1 MRAPRLATV
10 CAPVLLLVACALPA
24 PERTDGVPDAPRSV
38 LPLPEPVAQPAPP
51 VRQPFPP
58 PAPEAAQMPAPVAS
72 PEAEPAKPEYQLL
85 DQGLASW
92 YGPGLHGR
100 RTASGERFDRMG
112 FTAAHRTL
120 PFGTKVCVR
129 SLVTGKTVM
138 VRINDRG
145 PFADAGD
152 RVVDLS
158 QAAAQE
164 LGMIGLGIKPVEL
177 WQVNDDG
184 EDCVPALGGDRPLL
198 VTGHQPVGAA
208 AAPAASG
215 TAPLGLKATS
225 LGLKR
230 KSK

>member
-1 MRAPRLATV
+1 MRPLRHARLA
-10 CAPVLLLVACALPA
+10 AACALALLLGACAVPA
-24 PERTDGVPDAPRSV
+24 PQVAVPAPTPVALVPAEVPTVPVPGPVS
-38 LPLPEPVAQPAPP
+38 PAPIPAPASAPGASTPAEPEPD
-51 VRQPFPP
+51 
-58 PAPEAAQMPAPVAS
+58 S
-72 PEAEPAKPEYQLL
+72 AKYQLL

-92 YGPGLHGR
+92 YGPGLNGR
-100 RTASGERFDRMG
+100 RTASGERFDRFG

-120 PFGTKVCVR
+120 PFGTRVCVR

-145 PFADAGD
+145 PFGSDD
-152 RVVDLS
+152 RVIDLS
-158 QAAAQE
+158 QGAARE

-177 WQVNDDG
+177 WQVDEDG
-184 EDCVPALGGDRPLL
+184 DDCVPGLGGRS
-198 VTGHQPVGAA
+198 PVHAGSSPQDDAVA
-208 AAPAASG
+208 TSPPAAPG